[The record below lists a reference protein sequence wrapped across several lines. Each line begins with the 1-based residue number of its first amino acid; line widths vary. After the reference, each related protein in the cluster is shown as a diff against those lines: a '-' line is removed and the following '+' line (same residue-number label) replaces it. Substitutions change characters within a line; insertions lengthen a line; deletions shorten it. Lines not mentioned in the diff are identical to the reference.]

1 MDGALAGMALMSGN
15 SIGDVVYTAN
25 GMQRE
30 KCFGGMVGQS
40 GMEGEDRLTQQN
52 QKTLWW

>member
-1 MDGALAGMALMSGN
+1 MAWVSGN
-15 SIGDVVYTAN
+15 TIDDVVYTAS

-40 GMEGEDRLTQQN
+40 GIDGEG
-52 QKTLWW
+52 